1 MDYARHR
8 VTLNGLPF
16 NLKPEDFEMP
26 TICPVLG
33 IPLVLGQ
40 GKLHDNSPTLDRII
54 PELGYVKGNVKVISY
69 KANRIKNNGTL
80 ADLEA
85 VIRYMKQDNTEE
97 RLSEKWTESVTTNT
111 LEGSTPNIESELYSD
126 VESETEMISPALKS
140 A

>member
-1 MDYARHR
+1 
-8 VTLNGLPF
+8 
-16 NLKPEDFEMP
+16 MP